1 MSQQLTAFR
10 VMSDEFFQN
19 SFFESKIVIST
30 LQFRDM
36 HKSIIIHIQNT
47 LVIQIQQVISK
58 LLF

>member
-19 SFFESKIVIST
+19 SFFESKIAIST